1 MPKCVPWAGQA
12 ARKKK
17 KLFEYRRV
25 AIVQCAAAPGLPSL
39 AYLPH
44 CVRGAHVNLSN
55 WMQRQTLETL
65 DRQTDTL
72 PPVCGHLRHFFS
84 FFLISFYSFAY
95 NRYAARPREFWFI
108 PQWQRHLY
116 AVAALFLV
124 RAHIKFAVFPF
135 FSHEKCKC
143 VAHEISCQTDF
154 IIALETVQFFCS
166 PA

>member
-1 MPKCVPWAGQA
+1 MT
-12 ARKKK
+12 
-17 KLFEYRRV
+17 
-25 AIVQCAAAPGLPSL
+25 IVQWNAQAGLPAAAVAASL
-39 AYLPH
+39 CA
-44 CVRGAHVNLSN
+44 RGAHVNLSN
-55 WMQRQTLETL
+55 WMQRQTLETQ

-72 PPVCGHLRHFFS
+72 PPVCGHLRHFFRF

-116 AVAALFLV
+116 AVSALLLV
-124 RAHIKFAVFPF
+124 RAHIKFAGFPF
-135 FSHEKCKC
+135 FHLSHVKCKC
-143 VAHEISCQTDF
+143 VAHEICCQMDF